1 MGRTTDTKNIICKFI
16 GQYYMSHGYGPSI
29 REIAIAV
36 NLRSTSTVHAHV
48 ERLKKAG
55 MLTTSEEKP
64 QPRTIVPTE
73 KLYELIHMEHD
84 EIPAVAQKSYV
95 QGAALINPY
104 LDPMI
109 FANSLRA
116 LREALH
122 LSREQ
127 VEQSII
133 CAPPAPM
140 ISSMPFSFTSA
151 IPLSISASSREAPAN
166 SNSVPPEVATD
177 VFTSL

>member
-36 NLRSTSTVHAHV
+36 NPRSTSTVHAHV

-127 VEQSII
+127 VAEKTGLSYNLI
-133 CAPPAPM
+133 CAHERGEVLPRENTIKKYAAALNVPM
-140 ISSMPFSFTSA
+140 ITPHF
-151 IPLSISASSREAPAN
+151 
-166 SNSVPPEVATD
+166 VA
-177 VFTSL
+177 